1 MEYSP
6 NYPLD
11 IITRKDIISEIAN
24 STEEYY
30 ILDDI
35 VHGIELNAKNAIL
48 ENKTC
53 NIPYLGSFRFNHK
66 ECYTKHADEL
76 RAAKPFL
83 SDIEYIM
90 YKKETLRNEVMKV
103 EWNRKMKAYSNINAN
118 KFPKLFKAHV
128 KEAGIKKAR
137 MIMAMMYLRPKTLA
151 MGESMI
157 IL

>member
-11 IITRKDIISEIAN
+11 IITRQDIISEIAD

-30 ILDDI
+30 MLDDI
-35 VHGIELNAKNAIL
+35 VRGIELNAKNAIL

-53 NIPYLGSFRFNHK
+53 NIPYLGSFRFNHR
-66 ECYTKHADEL
+66 ECYMKHADEL
-76 RAAKPFL
+76 KAAKPFL
-83 SDIEYIM
+83 SEIEYIM
-90 YKKETLRNEVMKV
+90 YKKETLRNEVMLV

-118 KFPKLFKAHV
+118 KFPKLYRTYV
-128 KEAGIKKAR
+128 KQMGTSKAR
-137 MIMAMMYLRPKTLA
+137 MIMAMMYLKPKTLP

-157 IL
+157 VL